1 MIFKVQITAQAE
13 AELNEAYEWIAS
25 QSLEQAVIWFNGLV
39 EAADTLSTFP
49 ERCPL
54 APESTELDL
63 EIRQLLYGKYRLM
76 FIIRDDTVYLLHV
89 RHGARQHLRP
99 EDM

>member
-1 MIFKVQITAQAE
+1 MIFKVQITEQAE

-49 ERCPL
+49 ERCPR

-76 FIIRDDTVYLLHV
+76 FIVRDDTVYLLHV